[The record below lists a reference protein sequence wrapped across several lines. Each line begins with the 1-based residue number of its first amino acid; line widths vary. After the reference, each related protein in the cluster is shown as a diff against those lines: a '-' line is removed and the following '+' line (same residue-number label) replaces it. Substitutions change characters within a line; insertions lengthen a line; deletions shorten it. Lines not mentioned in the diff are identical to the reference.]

1 MSNFEK
7 NLLNIEKALYKCNE
21 DKESMFSRH
30 VQDRLNESMT
40 SYEKQLAVSSEYLRN
55 RKDILKV
62 YKRMIRNEKDK
73 YNR

>member
-1 MSNFEK
+1 MSNFER
-7 NLLNIEKALYKCNE
+7 NLLNIEKALYKCSE

-30 VQDRLNESMT
+30 VQDRLNESME
-40 SYEKQLAVSSEYLRN
+40 SYKKQLAVSSEYLRN

>member
-21 DKESMFSRH
+21 DKENMFSRH
-30 VQDRLNESMT
+30 VQDRLNESM
-40 SYEKQLAVSSEYLRN
+40 ASSEYLRN